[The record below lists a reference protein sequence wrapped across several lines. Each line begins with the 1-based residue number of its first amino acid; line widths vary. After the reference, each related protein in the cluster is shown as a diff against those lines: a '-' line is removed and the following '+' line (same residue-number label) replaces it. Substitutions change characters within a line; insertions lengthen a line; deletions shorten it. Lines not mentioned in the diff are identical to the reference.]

1 MKNLIENLKNL
12 STQILYAKKLQDYNK
27 IIELDQ
33 MRKKIIDKIF
43 SKGIKVLSEENIET
57 IKSIAE
63 ENENIISEISIA
75 SSKKIETVNR
85 KMRALA
91 GYKY

>member
-1 MKNLIENLKNL
+1 MKTLIENLRNL
-12 STQILYAKKLQDYNK
+12 STQILYAKKIQDYDK
-27 IIELDQ
+27 IIELDE
-33 MRKKIIDKIF
+33 MRKKLIDKIF

-63 ENENIISEISIA
+63 ENENLISEISIA
-75 SSKKIETVNR
+75 STKKIETANK
-85 KMRALA
+85 KMRALT

>member
-75 SSKKIETVNR
+75 STKKIETANK
-85 KMRALA
+85 KMRALN

>member
-75 SSKKIETVNR
+75 SSKKIETANK
-85 KMRALA
+85 KMKALT

>member
-12 STQILYAKKLQDYNK
+12 STQISHAKKLQDYNK
-27 IIELDQ
+27 IIELDG
-33 MRKKIIDKIF
+33 MRKNLIDKIF

-75 SSKKIETVNR
+75 SSKKIETANK
-85 KMRALA
+85 KMKALT

>member
-1 MKNLIENLKNL
+1 MKNLIENLRNL
-12 STQILYAKKLQDYNK
+12 STQILYAKKLQDYDK
-27 IIELDQ
+27 IIELDE
-33 MRKKIIDKIF
+33 MRKKLIDKIF

-63 ENENIISEISIA
+63 ENENLISEISIA
-75 SSKKIETVNR
+75 STKKIETANK
-85 KMRALA
+85 KMRALT

>member
-1 MKNLIENLKNL
+1 MKTLIENLRNL
-12 STQILYAKKLQDYNK
+12 STQILYAKKIQDYDK
-27 IIELDQ
+27 IIELDE
-33 MRKKIIDKIF
+33 MRKKLIDKIF

-63 ENENIISEISIA
+63 ENENLISEISIA
-75 SSKKIETVNR
+75 SSKKIETANK
-85 KMRALA
+85 KMRALT

>member
-1 MKNLIENLKNL
+1 MKNLIENLRNL
-12 STQILYAKKLQDYNK
+12 STQILYAKKLQDYDK
-27 IIELDQ
+27 IIELDE
-33 MRKKIIDKIF
+33 MRKKLIDKIF

-63 ENENIISEISIA
+63 ENENLISEISIA
-75 SSKKIETVNR
+75 STKKIETANR
-85 KMRALA
+85 KMRALT

>member
-27 IIELDQ
+27 IVELDE
-33 MRKKIIDKIF
+33 MRKKLIDKIF

-75 SSKKIETVNR
+75 SSKKIETANK
-85 KMRALA
+85 KMKALT

>member
-1 MKNLIENLKNL
+1 MKNLIENLRNL
-12 STQILYAKKLQDYNK
+12 STQILYAKKIQDYDK
-27 IIELDQ
+27 IIELDE
-33 MRKKIIDKIF
+33 MRKKLIDKIF

-63 ENENIISEISIA
+63 ENENLISEISIA
-75 SSKKIETVNR
+75 STKKIETANK
-85 KMRALA
+85 KMRALT

>member
-27 IIELDQ
+27 IIELDH

-75 SSKKIETVNR
+75 SSKKIETANR
-85 KMRALA
+85 KMRARA

>member
-1 MKNLIENLKNL
+1 MKTLIENLRNL
-12 STQILYAKKLQDYNK
+12 STQILYAKKLQDYDK
-27 IIELDQ
+27 IIELDE
-33 MRKKIIDKIF
+33 MRKKLIDKIF

-63 ENENIISEISIA
+63 ENENLISEISIA
-75 SSKKIETVNR
+75 STKKIETANK
-85 KMRALA
+85 KMRALT

>member
-75 SSKKIETVNR
+75 STKKIETANK
-85 KMRALA
+85 KMKALT